1 MFGLPKLSGHTYFA
15 AEQFWHLVF
24 LRRHMITGEQQT
36 HTGAACS
43 ATATIKKLR
52 RQQLDLKLLSS
63 GAFRLRLCTTVHF
76 MTQINTHVRTHA
88 FVGLNKLSLGMTSN
102 KRLVALTTGEPPNT
116 PTDALNTD
124 TLRVNMVRRR
134 QRAAAVG
141 PSVTRLVSPRAWMSR

>member
-1 MFGLPKLSGHTYFA
+1 MIVHYSALYDTNKHTC
-15 AEQFWHLVF
+15 
-24 LRRHMITGEQQT
+24 T
-36 HTGAACS
+36 H
-43 ATATIKKLR
+43 
-52 RQQLDLKLLSS
+52 
-63 GAFRLRLCTTVHF
+63 
-76 MTQINTHVRTHA
+76 THA

-141 PSVTRLVSPRAWMSR
+141 PSVTRLVSPRASMSR